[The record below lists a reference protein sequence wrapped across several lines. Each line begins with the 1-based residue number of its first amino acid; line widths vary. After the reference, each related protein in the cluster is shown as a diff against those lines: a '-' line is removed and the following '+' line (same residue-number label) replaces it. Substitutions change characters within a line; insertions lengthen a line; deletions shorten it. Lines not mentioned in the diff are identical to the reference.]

1 MFQPLVSMANP
12 GPRPIST
19 RIVKPG
25 FLALGLL
32 LGAAGAGPA
41 RAGDPAAAEV
51 LFRQGRALIEAGK
64 VPEACAKF
72 AESQRLDPSSGT
84 LLNLADCHEK
94 EGKIA
99 SAWAEFLAAATL
111 SRSQH
116 NEPRA
121 AEATSRAQALKGRL
135 SYLTIRVREPV
146 EGQQVRRGEVVLE
159 AASLGGPL
167 PVDPGLHVIAAS
179 APGREVWSTRV
190 QLAPD
195 GDRKVIEIPPLT
207 RVQAPPAA
215 SSSAPVAPASATASA
230 IASASAPE
238 VSSAPVAV
246 APEVTSSMRRPLGYA
261 LGGAGAVALVV
272 GGYFGLRALSTY
284 DQAESRCMSHRGCS
298 AEAMDLRE
306 QAGTRARISDVSLG
320 VGLLLAGAGGYLLL
334 VKPSGSQV
342 AGGLVVGDFVGG
354 GLRGR
359 F

>member
-1 MFQPLVSMANP
+1 M
-12 GPRPIST
+12 
-19 RIVKPG
+19 
-25 FLALGLL
+25 ALGVLL
-32 LGAAGAGPA
+32 AGAGPA

-72 AESQRLDPSSGT
+72 AESQRLDASSGT

-146 EGQQVRRGEVVLE
+146 EGLQVRRGEVTLE

-179 APGREVWSTRV
+179 APGREGWSARV

-195 GDRKVIEIPPLT
+195 GDRKEIEIPPLT

-215 SSSAPVAPASATASA
+215 SSSAPVVAPATAS
-230 IASASAPE
+230 ASASAPE
-238 VSSAPVAV
+238 VASAPVAV
-246 APEVTSSMRRPLGYA
+246 APEVAPSMRRPLGYA
-261 LGGAGAVALVV
+261 LGGAGAVALLV

-284 DQAESRCMSHRGCS
+284 EQAESRCTSHRGCS
-298 AEAMDLRE
+298 GEAMDLRE

-334 VKPSGSQV
+334 VKPAGSQV